1 MRVFVASLGIS
12 SPIGGNA
19 TETLSALTT
28 STCGLKPLSL
38 FNTPVDPH
46 PPTGE
51 VTGYLPDDV
60 PRTHGFALIASRE
73 AMAGI
78 SVPPDAIV
86 FGVTTGGMPA
96 SEPFLKSGSADPA
109 LYRLHGAGTVA
120 HYVADALGCQGPVL
134 TVSTA
139 CSSSMVALKLAVE
152 LLRSGTARRVLAG
165 GADGLCRLTYYGFN
179 SLQLIDPTGA
189 RPFDK
194 DRHGMSL
201 GEGSA
206 MLLLEA
212 AEEPPAG
219 ALAEVFGV
227 GLSCDA
233 HHPAAPHPEGDGAF
247 RAMRSALSD
256 AGYHASEIDYIN
268 LHGTGTPDNDRAEA
282 RAVHTLFGKSILP
295 PMSSLKGA
303 LGHTLGAAGAV
314 NAAISVMCIS
324 HGIIPANT
332 GCREPDP
339 ALQLVPVC
347 APLRRPVKFVLSNA
361 FGFGGNNASIVLGTP
376 VHKGPHSLL
385 RSKRNPVFA
394 VLGSSCLSG
403 AGNAAQTL
411 AALYNA
417 AAISGTAPTHAV
429 MQGLDEC
436 SVRRLKRLPR
446 MVLSLA
452 IAAQA
457 GAASA
462 ARPGA
467 VFFGTGWGGL
477 SETHAFLTRLFS
489 SGERFTSPIDFIGS
503 VHNAPAGQTAIHF
516 QAKGPN
522 ITLSDGDYS
531 FEQALYSAGLI
542 AHEASDPF
550 IVIGA
555 DEYHEQLTPLFDA
568 SAVGDPCASDG
579 GGALLLQSTSE
590 AKGLRIAPLFIS
602 NDPCSGITIER
613 LIAALGGPENIRNT
627 YGAVFA
633 GVPASQRDKANSQ
646 LALFIQQTGLNCP
659 IIDYRKIT
667 GQFASASAVAAVIA
681 VECVRAGDVPAGLC
695 KTDVVSLGGRGILL
709 LGLGQCITGVEILG

>member
-1 MRVFVASLGIS
+1 MRVFITSLGII

-19 TETLSALTT
+19 TETLAALTT
-28 STCGLKPLSL
+28 STCGFAPLSL
-38 FNTPVDPH
+38 FDSSVDP
-46 PPTGE
+46 PLPAGE
-51 VTGYLPDDV
+51 VKSYLPDDV
-60 PRTHGFALIASRE
+60 PRTHSLALIAARE
-73 AMAGI
+73 AMAGVAG
-78 SVPPDAIV
+78 SPDAIV
-86 FGVTTGGMPA
+86 VGVTTGGMPA
-96 SEPFLKSGSADPA
+96 SEPFLKSGSKDPNMF
-109 LYRLHGAGTVA
+109 RLHGAGTVA
-120 HYVADALGCQGPVL
+120 HYVAEALGCQGPVL

-139 CSSSMVALKLAVE
+139 CSSSLAALKLAFE
-152 LLRSGTARRVLAG
+152 LLRSGRARRVLAG

-179 SLQLIDPTGA
+179 SLQLIDPKGA

-194 DRHGMSL
+194 DRKGMSI
-201 GEGSA
+201 GEGAA
-206 MLLLEA
+206 MLLLES

-219 ALAEVFGV
+219 VLVEILGI

-233 HHPAAPHPEGDGAF
+233 HHPAAPHPEGDGAL
-247 RAMRSALSD
+247 RAMRQALSQ
-256 AGYHASEIDYIN
+256 AGLQASEIDYIN

-282 RAVHTLFGKSILP
+282 RAVHALLGNTILP
-295 PMSSLKGA
+295 PVSSLKGS

-314 NAAISVMCIS
+314 NAAISVLCIR

-347 APLRRPVKFVLSNA
+347 APLRRPVKLVLSNA
-361 FGFGGNNASIVLGTP
+361 FGFGGNNASIAIGSPTHTGLPQVCRGT
-376 VHKGPHSLL
+376 S
-385 RSKRNPVFA
+385 PVFV

-403 AGNAAQTL
+403 AGNLTQTL
-411 AALYNA
+411 AALQGA
-417 AAISGTAPTHAV
+417 AAVSGTVPTQAF
-429 MQGLDEC
+429 MEGLDEGV
-436 SVRRLKRLPR
+436 VRRIKRLQR

-457 GAASA
+457 RVASA
-462 ARPGA
+462 ARPDA

-489 SGERFTSPIDFIGS
+489 SDERFTSPTDFIGS
-503 VHNAPAGQTAIHF
+503 VHNAPAGQTAIHL

-542 AHEASDPF
+542 AHEAAGPVM
-550 IVIGA
+550 VIGA

-568 SAVGDPCASDG
+568 SAAGDPSSSDG

-602 NDPCSGITIER
+602 NDLSSALTIEH
-613 LIAALGGPENIRNT
+613 LIEALGGPDNIGNK
-627 YGAVFA
+627 YGVVFA
-633 GVPASQRDKANSQ
+633 GIPGSYHDKANSQ
-646 LALFIQQTGLNCP
+646 LAFFIQQTGLDCP
-659 IIDYRKIT
+659 IIDYRKTI

-681 VECVRAGDVPAGLC
+681 VECVRAGEVPAGLC
-695 KTDVVSLGGRGILL
+695 NSGVASLGGRGILL
-709 LGLGQCITGVEILG
+709 LGLGQCITAVEILG